1 MGRGHSAGAAA
12 DARRLK
18 FAGPALARCSRPAVV
33 VRAPSQAQ
41 SRQGS
46 AACSFWPAAQRD
58 PAITSCSCDSLLFQ
72 HSALEQHPR
81 RRLLA
86 TPLQSTHDPATPVRT
101 VRTPATS
108 HGFSQVGCRLGDGQ
122 GPAVP
127 LHLRRQG
134 RPRPLHLDAVQR
146 HATSMSPSTT
156 VFLSLYFW
164 GARLTFRIAGRR
176 LELQHLLVRH
186 HRQPICPPPRQE
198 RPEEAADAATPRRHK
213 SAGYGRGM
221 LPAGGRR
228 AFRG

>member
-41 SRQGS
+41 SPQGS

-101 VRTPATS
+101 LRTPATS

-156 VFLSLYFW
+156 VFLSVYFW
-164 GARLTFRIAGRR
+164 GARLTFRTAGRR